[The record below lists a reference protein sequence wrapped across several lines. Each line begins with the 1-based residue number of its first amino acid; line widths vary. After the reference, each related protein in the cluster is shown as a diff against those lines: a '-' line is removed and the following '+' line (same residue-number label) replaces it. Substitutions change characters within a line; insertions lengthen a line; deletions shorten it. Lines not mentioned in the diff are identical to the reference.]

1 MRKDMSKLSC
11 ITLACMILLLI
22 FNQSSSTRTLG
33 NSVPNPT
40 RHNYNHNHHKIT
52 FLMRDIFNVTTST
65 KLTSTTTNDLPF
77 SKPLGLIPP
86 KDGVRVP
93 STESFPRMLSFPGL
107 SFPMAR
113 ATLQQLEFGTVT
125 PIKEGI
131 YNSDHSHHHDDSL
144 IPPKDGVRV
153 PSTESFP
160 QMLSFPGLSFPMA
173 RATLQELE
181 FGTVTPIEEGIYN
194 SDHSHHHDDSLRV
207 VIGKAQ
213 GIYVATSEGGI
224 SSHMMAL
231 TASFGDGD
239 EANGLR
245 FFGVRKKGVTESH
258 IAVIGGVGKYQGANG
273 YATLKRVNINSQ
285 KNNGVS
291 KLFKFSVYLS

>member
-33 NSVPNPT
+33 NSVSNPT

-77 SKPLGLIPP
+77 SKPLG
-86 KDGVRVP
+86 
-93 STESFPRMLSFPGL
+93 
-107 SFPMAR
+107 
-113 ATLQQLEFGTVT
+113 
-125 PIKEGI
+125 
-131 YNSDHSHHHDDSL
+131 L